1 MQRTCKLRIV
11 AMILALIAATLLPG
25 CIKDTS
31 KVQVEEVELYA
42 ATELSISNPLG
53 NVKVAGAEVNNN
65 DGMVYVKT
73 EKFVDAYSLFGFASP
88 DDYVNKVVA
97 TPTINDEG
105 KIEMGV
111 EVAPRSLFER
121 LFVRI
126 VPHVNR
132 MVEAPTLISTDAEVQ
147 FGDMEFRNLP
157 GDVNAVVSVGK
168 VTADSPVGVVGE
180 QRFDIN
186 VGELELRVPEGA
198 GFEYDLSVDM
208 GKAES
213 NDFDLD
219 LQHRFM
225 GVRASGLK
233 SGVDTPGLVAAK
245 VNIGAISVKAR

>member
-1 MQRTCKLRIV
+1 
-11 AMILALIAATLLPG
+11 
-25 CIKDTS
+25 
-31 KVQVEEVELYA
+31 
-42 ATELSISNPLG
+42 
-53 NVKVAGAEVNNN
+53 
-65 DGMVYVKT
+65 MVYVRT

-88 DDYVNKVVA
+88 DEYVDKVVA

-111 EVAPRSLFER
+111 EMAQRSLFER

-126 VPHVNR
+126 VPHVSR
-132 MVEAPTLISTDAEVQ
+132 VVEAPTLISTDAEVQ
-147 FGDMEFRNLP
+147 FGDMELRNLP

-168 VTADSPVGVVGE
+168 VTADSPIGVVGE
-180 QRFDIN
+180 QRYDIN

-233 SGVDTPGLVAAK
+233 GGLDTPGLVAAK
-245 VNIGAISVKAR
+245 VNIGAIAVKAR